1 MLFRAA
7 TDGREMKE
15 REPRAAGK
23 GTIPDR
29 SADPLNK
36 IYVEPTNRCNLSCVT
51 CIRHSWDE
59 SFEDMAWPVYQ
70 ALIDG
75 LADFSDVKT
84 IAFAGFGEPLLHPR
98 FPEMVRLAHANGLR
112 TEMTSNAMLLTS
124 LLAERLIDAG
134 LDQFTVSIDGTS
146 NESLG
151 AVRPGTSLDEIT
163 DNVRKLY
170 WWSAAKR
177 TRQLEIERPLEEILT
192 RAKDSGGS
200 TLGLLDRTSF
210 KVPLEGMLD
219 PVPLGPLKI
228 GIEFVAMKSNICEL
242 PALQKIAENIRA
254 SFILVSNVLPYT
266 TELQDEILYS
276 LEPTSYEGQG
286 DDRNPHWILPK
297 MDWSWET
304 LKLIST
310 IASQQ
315 SNLSYLDIDL
325 NQRNNYCPF
334 IRPGSLALSCH
345 GGVSPCPP
353 LLHSYTCYIRG
364 WKKFFRRCEYGS
376 LKGQS
381 LKSIWLE
388 PDYAAFRERVRKF
401 EFSPCTDCGGCED
414 SEKNEKD
421 CQGNPFPVCGDCLW
435 ARGILR
441 CV

>member
-1 MLFRAA
+1 
-7 TDGREMKE
+7 MKE

-170 WWSAAKR
+170 WRSAAKR

-200 TLGLLDRTSF
+200 TFGLLDRTSF

-242 PALQKIAENIRA
+242 SALQKIAENIRA